1 MVRATA
7 NLFARHQGGCGR
19 TKYTRGVWGTKY
31 TRRVWENKI
40 HQSLCSLKP
49 ISLYVKFDLYY
60 KHLKNL
66 NTTIKG
72 FNNTQTTVNAIL
84 GQ

>member
-19 TKYTRGVWGTKY
+19 TKY